1 MKQKKDLKTHNIVF
15 RCNDEFFR
23 RLNKLAKKENRN
35 VSSLIR
41 SVLTIKLDHSEPG
54 NSK

>member
-1 MKQKKDLKTHNIVF
+1 MRKKKEIKNNNVVF
-15 RCNDEFFR
+15 RCNDDFLR
-23 RLNKLAKKENRN
+23 RLNKLAEKENTN